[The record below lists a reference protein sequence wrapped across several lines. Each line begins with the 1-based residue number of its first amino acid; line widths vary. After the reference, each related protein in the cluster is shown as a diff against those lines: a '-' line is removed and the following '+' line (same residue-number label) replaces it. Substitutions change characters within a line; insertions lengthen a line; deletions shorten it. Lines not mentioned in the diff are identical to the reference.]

1 MCTKCPLA
9 KSSQFLAQ
17 ETCKTDKLNKT
28 DENNGQSNK
37 TDKQNTEQKK
47 KTNCE
52 LSPMED
58 EDSMQ
63 AKRRDQ
69 VGLQLD
75 QQRHCCVP
83 GVILLLMRRAPE
95 FTI

>member
-1 MCTKCPLA
+1 
-9 KSSQFLAQ
+9 
-17 ETCKTDKLNKT
+17 
-28 DENNGQSNK
+28 
-37 TDKQNTEQKK
+37 
-47 KTNCE
+47 
-52 LSPMED
+52 MED